1 MAVNTSAQFTA
12 DYEAIIADDLLPLTQ
27 NRLVVYHLGERITM
41 PKGRGLQYTKV
52 RFNRIPLPQAPLLEP
67 TPAVAQT
74 MQISEVVVSMQ
85 QWAGGIALSDV
96 AQTVVK
102 HDVLMKARE
111 LISIQAA
118 ETAERNTF
126 NTLFG
131 FTQVNTVN
139 SRGSRGAL
147 LTGDV
152 PGVFDLQRAQ
162 AQLSNLGAYKWDGT
176 EDVNPRVD
184 ARQDA
189 DALSRRMPSPHYI
202 VICHDFT
209 AADLRMSPSFVQA
222 SQYSDVNKLYNSEFG
237 QWAGDRVVTSNM
249 VPFFVGVASIAGT
262 AQASGGS
269 LATGTYAIQVTELD
283 PIRMYEQNIHQVT
296 TGIAVTGPNGSIT
309 VVLPTSAFSY
319 NIYISQPGST
329 TPINLATSPQGTA
342 VGVLQGMA
350 AGLAGGQT
358 VTLTGIGVSQV
369 PPPAPATGVTV
380 YPMWVLGKYAFS
392 QVVLDDIEINI
403 LDKPD
408 KSDQYNQLRI
418 VTWKMFYGTLLDNN
432 LFAIRIEGASGF
444 STTFS

>member
-1 MAVNTSAQFTA
+1 
-12 DYEAIIADDLLPLTQ
+12 
-27 NRLVVYHLGERITM
+27 
-41 PKGRGLQYTKV
+41 
-52 RFNRIPLPQAPLLEP
+52 
-67 TPAVAQT
+67 
-74 MQISEVVVSMQ
+74 
-85 QWAGGIALSDV
+85 
-96 AQTVVK
+96 
-102 HDVLMKARE
+102 
-111 LISIQAA
+111 
-118 ETAERNTF
+118 
-126 NTLFG
+126 
-131 FTQVNTVN
+131 
-139 SRGSRGAL
+139 
-147 LTGDV
+147 
-152 PGVFDLQRAQ
+152 
-162 AQLSNLGAYKWDGT
+162 
-176 EDVNPRVD
+176 
-184 ARQDA
+184 
-189 DALSRRMPSPHYI
+189 
-202 VICHDFT
+202 
-209 AADLRMSPSFVQA
+209 
-222 SQYSDVNKLYNSEFG
+222 
-237 QWAGDRVVTSNM
+237 
-249 VPFFVGVASIAGT
+249 
-262 AQASGGS
+262 
-269 LATGTYAIQVTELD
+269 VTELD

-296 TGIAVTGPNGSIT
+296 TGISVTGPNGSIT